1 MLDDAATGGAQGAA
15 PRSNMTTPGRRA
27 LVTIARCALLA
38 AAYLGAARI
47 GLALSFSHEHVTAIW
62 PPTGVA
68 VAALLLFGA
77 RLWPGVLVGAFVA
90 NVLDG
95 TGASAAAG
103 IAIGNT
109 LAPIAAVALLRRAR
123 VRPTLERLRDVL
135 WITFGA
141 GFAAMTISAT
151 IGTTVLM
158 LSGAHGFSST
168 WRTWW
173 VGDAMGVIL
182 LAPLFLTLLAQPL
195 RSNRLVVAWRQ
206 AAVLLGVFAAVMAV
220 AVITD
225 SAAGYVVIPLALWI
239 ALQLEQPGAAA
250 AVVLMSTIDLWNATI
265 APEPGIPIDQQL
277 MQLQG
282 VNATIALIL
291 LCLAVV
297 MSDRRRAR
305 DELHA
310 AAEELED
317 RVRSRTAEL
326 EASEQRLAQAQRLA
340 HIGSF
345 QWDAASDAN
354 GWSDELMRIYGLSPE
369 DDDPPGFEEYIGFVR
384 DDVRADVL
392 SAIQD
397 TIASGDS
404 ISHEYP
410 VVLRDGTRKWV
421 LAYVEVLRDADGNLA
436 GLRGTCQDVTERR
449 LAEDARRAS
458 DARFRALVESAPDGV
473 VVVDADGR
481 IVLMNDQTS
490 RLVGYRPDELLGRNV
505 ELLIPEELRDAHLA
519 DREDYVAHPDV
530 RPMGAGR
537 ELSARRKDGSLVP
550 VDVSLSPV
558 QTDEGTLVFALMR
571 DASQR
576 RGVEDTLRSALEKE
590 RRAAD
595 DLRKLDEAKSAFLS
609 AVSHEL
615 RTPLTAIL
623 GFAELMQDEDIRRS
637 DMMDD
642 LVDRV
647 QGSATRLA
655 SLLSDLVDVDR
666 LERGILEPHRRR
678 TLLRDLF
685 DRALVPVDS
694 ARHDIDLR
702 VDNAF
707 VNVDPAQAERIIEN
721 LVSNA
726 VKYTPPGSHI
736 EVVAHASPDG
746 GVSIAVI
753 DDGPG
758 LPDEIKRSVFE
769 PFVRGNTGS
778 FTPGTGLGLALV
790 DRFAKL
796 HGGRAWVEDGEGGG
810 AVFRVELPGG
820 AAEHPAV
827 A

>member
-1 MLDDAATGGAQGAA
+1 LPESTATGGTRSAA
-15 PRSNMTTPGRRA
+15 PSEIEQASRRGA
-27 LVTIARCALLA
+27 LVTALRCSVLA
-38 AAYLGAARI
+38 AAYVGAAQL
-47 GLALSFSHEHVTAIW
+47 GLALSFSHEHVTAVW

-77 RLWPGVLVGAFVA
+77 RLWPGVLAGALLA

-95 TGASAAAG
+95 TGAPVAAA
-103 IAIGNT
+103 IAVGNT
-109 LAPIAAVALLRRAR
+109 LAPVAAVALLRRAG

-135 WITFGA
+135 WVTFGA

-151 IGTTVLM
+151 FGASVLT
-158 LSGAHGFSST
+158 LSGAGAFASI
-168 WRTWW
+168 WRVWW
-173 VGDAMGVIL
+173 VGDAMGVVL
-182 LAPLFLTLLAQPL
+182 LAPLLLTLFAQPL
-195 RSNRLVVAWRQ
+195 RTNRLVVVWRQ
-206 AAVLLGVFAAVMAV
+206 AAVLLAAFTTVTVLAV
-220 AVITD
+220 VTE
-225 SAAGYVVIPLALWI
+225 SAAGYLVIPVALWI
-239 ALQLEQPGAAA
+239 ALQLEQSGAAA
-250 AVVLMSTIDLWNATI
+250 AVVLMSGIDLWKATTSPD
-265 APEPGIPIDQQL
+265 AGVPIDQQL
-277 MQLQG
+277 MGLQG

-317 RVRSRTAEL
+317 RVRSRTREL
-326 EASEQRLAQAQRLA
+326 EASEERLAQAQRLA

-345 QWDAASDAN
+345 QWDAATDTN
-354 GWSDELMRIYGLSPE
+354 TWSGELMRIYGLSPE
-369 DDDPPGFEEYIGFVR
+369 HDGPPGFEEYIGFVR
-384 DDVRADVL
+384 EDVRGDVQT
-392 SAIQD
+392 AVQN
-397 TIASGDS
+397 TIAAGTS

-421 LAYVEVLRDADGNLA
+421 HAYIEVLRDADGNLS

-449 LAEDARRAS
+449 LAEDAQRAS
-458 DARFRALVESAPDGV
+458 DARFRALVRSAPDAV
-473 VVVDADGR
+473 VVVDAGGK
-481 IVLMNDQTS
+481 IVLLNDQTCNLLGY
-490 RLVGYRPDELLGRNV
+490 REDELVGHCMSV
-505 ELLIPEELRDAHLA
+505 LIPEDLRPVHRAH
-519 DREDYVAHPDV
+519 RERYFAKPDV

-558 QTDEGTLVFALMR
+558 ETDEGTLVFALLR
-571 DASQR
+571 DASER
-576 RGVEDTLRSALEKE
+576 RNVEDTLRSALEKE

-623 GFAELMQDEDIRRS
+623 GFAELMQDETIRS
-637 DMMDD
+637 SEMMDD
-642 LVDRV
+642 LVDRL

-655 SLLSDLVDVDR
+655 GLLSDLVDVDR

-678 TLLRDLF
+678 TLLRDLV
-685 DRALVPVDS
+685 DRALVAVDG
-694 ARHDIDLR
+694 ARHDIELH
-702 VDNAF
+702 VDDVF
-707 VNVDPAQAERIIEN
+707 VNVDPAQTERIIEN
-721 LVSNA
+721 LVANA
-726 VKYTPPGSHI
+726 VKYSPPGSHI
-736 EVVAHASPDG
+736 EVIARAGADG
-746 GVSIAVI
+746 GVEIHVM

-758 LPDEIKRSVFE
+758 IADELRRSIFE
-769 PFVRGNTGS
+769 PFVRGDTGT
-778 FTPGTGLGLALV
+778 FTPGTGVGLALV

-796 HGGRAWVEDGEGGG
+796 HGGRAWVEDREGGG
-810 AVFRVELPGG
+810 AVFRVELPGA